1 MQLFYYHTLSENSLE
16 CTFDA
21 VESQH
26 IVKVLRKKESD
37 ILMITNGKG
46 FLFESEIMLAHDKR
60 CKVKINAVTFH
71 PNHRNYYLQVAIA
84 PTKNMDRMEWFVEKA
99 TEIGVD
105 EIVPI
110 FCEHSERKIIKTDRL
125 EKVAVA
131 AMKQS
136 GQFFLPNIAQPIN
149 FKEFINQK
157 FEGQRFIAHC
167 EKTDRQSFKH
177 ALHPQTRIQI
187 LIGPEGDFS
196 TKEIEQALKNNIKSV
211 IFGKNRLRTET
222 AGIVAAHT
230 VALINEV

>member
-1 MQLFYYHTLSENSLE
+1 MQLFYHPTLSENSLE

-21 VESQH
+21 IESQH

-37 ILMITNGKG
+37 ILMITNGNG
-46 FLFESEIMLAHDKR
+46 FLFESEIILAHDKR
-60 CKVKINAVTFH
+60 CKIKINSVTFH
-71 PNHRNYYLQVAIA
+71 PRIRNYYLQIAIA

-125 EKVAVA
+125 EKVAVS

-136 GQFFLPNIAQPIN
+136 GQFFLTNIAKPVN

-167 EKTDRQSFKH
+167 EKTERQSFKH
-177 ALHPQTRIQI
+177 AVNPQTRIQI

-196 TKEIEQALKNNIKSV
+196 TKEIEMATKNNIKSV

-222 AGIVAAHT
+222 AGIVAVHT